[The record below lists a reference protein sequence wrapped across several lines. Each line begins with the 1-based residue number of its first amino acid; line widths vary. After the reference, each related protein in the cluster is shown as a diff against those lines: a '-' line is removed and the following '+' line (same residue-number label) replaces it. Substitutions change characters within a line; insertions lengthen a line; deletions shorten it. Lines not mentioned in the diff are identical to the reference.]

1 MSEKVWTKK
10 IDSIF
15 FLRSNNIESFMQ
27 ILLYSGLLT
36 EDTAGN
42 KEDPIYRIPNKD
54 VEEYFYIYILSRM
67 IICKYRNRLLL
78 AIN

>member
-1 MSEKVWTKK
+1 
-10 IDSIF
+10 
-15 FLRSNNIESFMQ
+15 MQ
-27 ILLYSGLLT
+27 ILLYSGFLT